1 MRRLARILD
10 RLSLNARVWL
20 VIALVI
26 AGLAALTA
34 IGAMQTRRQQMASLT
49 ADLASHVDA
58 AISIAEAFRQ
68 RADAGE
74 FDQAEARK
82 RALQA
87 IAAMRWD
94 KGTGYL
100 FAFDSGLFMRMHPLS
115 PALVDKDVGGKADP
129 NGKKLFQA
137 MLAVDQKDGSGVTE
151 YVWPLPGTKEQAP
164 KISYTAWYK
173 PWDLHF
179 GTGAYYV
186 NIDAAYRA
194 NLEAQVLRATL
205 IGLLVILVVWQS
217 MRSIRNN
224 LGGEPSF
231 AVAMAT
237 RIADGDL
244 QRPNDEPAFGPDS
257 LLGALQRMRE
267 KLTGIVHEVQRGS
280 QVVSTAAEQIASG
293 NDDLS
298 QRTQEQASSLEE
310 TAASMEEMTSTVKQ
324 SAENASHANQLAVS
338 ARKQAEHGGEVA
350 GRASEAMRGIEAA
363 SRQITDIVQLIDEVA
378 FQTNLL
384 ALNAAVEAARAGEQ
398 GRGFAVVAT
407 EVRNLAQRSAAAAKD
422 IRALINAT
430 VDKVQAG
437 SALVDESS
445 TALGE
450 IIGSVKRVT
459 DIVAEIAAAAQEQS
473 MGIDQVNHAV
483 TQMDEATQQNAAL
496 VEEASAAARAMQ
508 EQAAALATQMRYFRT
523 GDATQDAVPAV
534 VAVPTS
540 AAMPAAPV
548 ARAARVPA
556 APRARVA
563 QPVAAG
569 AWQEF

>member
-1 MRRLARILD
+1 MRRFAQLLD
-10 RLSLNARVWL
+10 RLSLRARVWL
-20 VIALVI
+20 VIVLVI
-26 AGLAALTA
+26 AGLASLTV
-34 IGAMQTRRQQMASLT
+34 ISAMETRRQQMAALT
-49 ADLASHVDA
+49 ADLSNHVDA
-58 AISIAEAFRQ
+58 AISIAEAYRQ
-68 RADAGE
+68 RAAAGE
-74 FDQAEARK
+74 FDQAEAER
-82 RALQA
+82 RALKV
-87 IAAMRWD
+87 IESMRWA

-100 FAFDSGLFMRMHPLS
+100 FATDSKLVLRMHPFR
-115 PALVDKDVGGKADP
+115 AKDIGKFVGDDKDP
-129 NGKKLFQA
+129 NGVLLYRNI
-137 MLAVDQKDGSGVTE
+137 LAVDQAKGRGTSE
-151 YVWPLPGTKEQAP
+151 YIWPIPGTKTAGP
-164 KISYTAWYK
+164 KLAYSVWYK

-186 NIDAAYRA
+186 AINAAYRA
-194 NLEAQVLRATL
+194 NLEAQLLRAGV

-224 LGGEPSF
+224 IGGEPHV
-231 AVAMAT
+231 AVGMAA

-244 QRPNDEPAFGPDS
+244 QRPDDETAFAPDS
-257 LLGALQRMRE
+257 LLGALQRMRD
-267 KLTGIVHEVQRGS
+267 KLTGIVDDVQRGS
-280 QVVSTAAEQIASG
+280 QVVSTAARQIASG

-324 SAENASHANQLAVS
+324 SAENASHANQLAAS
-338 ARKQAEHGGEVA
+338 ARRQAEHGGEVA
-350 GRASEAMRGIEAA
+350 ARASEAMRGIEAA

-422 IRALINAT
+422 IKALIHTT

-445 TALGE
+445 AALGE

-473 MGIDQVNHAV
+473 TGIDQVNHAV
-483 TQMDEATQQNAAL
+483 TQMDEVTQQNAAL

-508 EQAAALATQMRYFRT
+508 DQADALARQMRYFRT
-523 GDATQDAVPAV
+523 RAEVEAAVPMA
-534 VAVPTS
+534 
-540 AAMPAAPV
+540 PAAPAPAV

-556 APRARVA
+556 APRAPQSA
-563 QPVAAG
+563 PVAAG

>member
-1 MRRLARILD
+1 MRSLSRFFD
-10 RLSLNARVWL
+10 HLSLNARVWL
-20 VIALVI
+20 VIVLVI
-26 AGLAALTA
+26 AGLATLTMVTALE
-34 IGAMQTRRQQMASLT
+34 TRKQQMAALEV
-49 ADLASHVDA
+49 DLANHVDSA
-58 AISIAEAFRQ
+58 MAIAESFRQ
-68 RADAGE
+68 RAAAGE
-74 FDQAEARK
+74 FDQAEAQK
-82 RALQA
+82 RALAA
-87 IAAMRWD
+87 IQAMRWD
-94 KGTGYL
+94 NGTGYL
-100 FAFDSGLFMRMHPLS
+100 FALDSKLVLRMHPMRS
-115 PALVDKDVGGKADP
+115 KDVGKYVGDEHDR
-129 NGKKLFQA
+129 NGTPQYRLMVEA
-137 MLAVDQKDGSGVTE
+137 DQKAGHGLTE
-151 YVWPLPGTKEQAP
+151 YVWPMPGTKKIEP
-164 KISYTAWYK
+164 KISYSHWYK

-179 GTGAYYV
+179 ATGAYYV

-194 NLEAQVLRATL
+194 NLESQLLRAGL

-224 LGGEPSF
+224 LGGEPRF
-231 AVAMAT
+231 AVAMAS
-237 RIADGDL
+237 RIAGGDL
-244 QRPNDEPAFGPDS
+244 QRPADEPTFGQDS

-267 KLTGIVHEVQRGS
+267 TLTGIVHGVQRGS
-280 QVVSTAAEQIASG
+280 QVVSTAAQQIAGG

-324 SAENASHANQLAVS
+324 SAENASHANQLAAS

-350 GRASEAMRGIEAA
+350 GRASEAMREIEAA

-422 IRALINAT
+422 IKALINTT

-437 SALVDESS
+437 STLVDESAAS
-445 TALGE
+445 LGE

-473 MGIDQVNHAV
+473 TGIDQVNHAV
-483 TQMDEATQQNAAL
+483 TQMDEVTQQNAAL

-508 EQAAALATQMRYFRT
+508 EQAAALAEQMRYFRT
-523 GDATQDAVPAV
+523 GEAAGDASSPASPERAPVPA
-534 VAVPTS
+534 
-540 AAMPAAPV
+540 V

-556 APRARVA
+556 APRAPVA

>member
-1 MRRLARILD
+1 MRTPAQILD
-10 RLSLNARVWL
+10 RLSLQARVWL
-20 VIALVI
+20 VIVLVI
-26 AGLAALTA
+26 AGLAALTVVS
-34 IGAMQTRRQQMASLT
+34 AMETRRQQMTALT
-49 ADLASHVDA
+49 DDLANHVASAVAIADSFRARA
-58 AISIAEAFRQ
+58 A
-68 RADAGE
+68 AGE
-74 FDQAEARK
+74 FDEAEAQK
-82 RALQA
+82 RALAA
-87 IAAMRWD
+87 IQAMRWD
-94 KGTGYL
+94 DGTGYL
-100 FAFDSGLFMRMHPLS
+100 FAIDSKLMLRMHPMR
-115 PALVDKDVGGKADP
+115 PDFIGKFVGDEHDR
-129 NGKKLFQA
+129 NGTQQYRL
-137 MLAVDQKDGSGVTE
+137 MLAVDQKDGHGLTN
-151 YVWPLPGTKEQAP
+151 YVWPMPGTKAIEP
-164 KISYTAWYK
+164 KVSYSQWYK

-179 GTGAYYV
+179 ATGAYYV
-186 NIDAAYRA
+186 KINADYRH
-194 NLEAQVLRATL
+194 NLMQQLLRAGL

-217 MRSIRNN
+217 MRSIR
-224 LGGEPSF
+224 LGIGGEPSF
-231 AVAMAT
+231 AVAMAA

-244 QRPNDEPAFGPDS
+244 QKPAGEPEFAPAS
-257 LLGALQRMRE
+257 LLGALQRMRD

-280 QVVSTAAEQIASG
+280 QVVSTAARQIASG

-324 SAENASHANQLAVS
+324 SAENASHANQLAAS
-338 ARKQAEHGGEVA
+338 ARVQAERGGDVA
-350 GRASEAMRGIEAA
+350 SRASGAMREIEAA

-422 IRALINAT
+422 IKLLINTT

-445 TALGE
+445 AALGE

-459 DIVAEIAAAAQEQS
+459 DIVAEIAAAAHEQS
-473 MGIDQVNHAV
+473 SGIDQVNHAV
-483 TQMDEATQQNAAL
+483 TQMDEVTQQNAAL

-508 EQAAALATQMRYFRT
+508 EQADALAEQMRYFRVQ
-523 GDATQDAVPAV
+523 GE
-534 VAVPTS
+534 S
-540 AAMPAAPV
+540 AAAPAPATAPAARVVRAPV
-548 ARAARVPA
+548 AARAPA
-556 APRARVA
+556 M

>member
-1 MRRLARILD
+1 MLD
-10 RLSLNARVWL
+10 RLSLQARVWL
-20 VIALVI
+20 VIVLVI
-26 AGLAALTA
+26 AGLAALTVVSA
-34 IGAMQTRRQQMASLT
+34 VETRKQQMATLT
-49 ADLASHVDA
+49 TDLANHVA
-58 AISIAEAFRQ
+58 SAVAIADGFEK
-68 RADAGE
+68 RAKAGE
-74 FDQAEARK
+74 FDDAEARK
-82 RALQA
+82 RALAA
-87 IAAMRWD
+87 IQSMRWD
-94 KGTGYL
+94 QGTGYL
-100 FAFDSGLFMRMHPLS
+100 FAFDSGLVMRMHPIS
-115 PALVDKDVGGKADP
+115 PALVDTNVGEKVDP
-129 NGKKLFQA
+129 TGKKLFQA
-137 MLAVDQKDGSGVTE
+137 MLATDKTGGAGVTE
-151 YVWPLPGTKEQAP
+151 YMWPLPDSKEQAP

-179 GTGAYYV
+179 GTGAYYT
-186 NIDAAYRA
+186 NINAAYRH
-194 NLEAQVLRATL
+194 NLLAQLIRAGV

-217 MRSIRNN
+217 MRSIRHGI
-224 LGGEPSF
+224 GGEPSF
-231 AVAMAT
+231 AMTMAA

-244 QRPNDEPAFGPDS
+244 QRPADEPEFAPAS
-257 LLGALQRMRE
+257 LLGALQRMRD

-280 QVVSTAAEQIASG
+280 QVVSTAARQIASG

-324 SAENASHANQLAVS
+324 SAENASHANQLASS
-338 ARKQAEHGGEVA
+338 ARQQAERGGEVA
-350 GRASEAMRGIEAA
+350 SRASGAMREIEAA

-422 IRALINAT
+422 IKLLINTT

-445 TALGE
+445 AALGE

-459 DIVAEIAAAAQEQS
+459 DIVAEIAAAAHEQS
-473 MGIDQVNHAV
+473 TGIDQVNHAV
-483 TQMDEATQQNAAL
+483 TQMDEVTQQNAAL

-508 EQAAALATQMRYFRT
+508 EQADALAEQMRYFRLR
-523 GDATQDAVPAV
+523 DEPA
-534 VAVPTS
+534 
-540 AAMPAAPV
+540 AAPV
-548 ARAARVPA
+548 AAVPA
-556 APRARVA
+556 ASSRVVRA
-563 QPVAAG
+563 PVAARAPTMKPVTAG

>member
-1 MRRLARILD
+1 MRLAPRFFD

-26 AGLAALTA
+26 AGLAALTVA
-34 IGAMQTRRQQMASLT
+34 SAMETRHQQMTALTDNLANHAASAVAI
-49 ADLASHVDA
+49 ADSFRARA
-58 AISIAEAFRQ
+58 A
-68 RADAGE
+68 AGE
-74 FDQAEARK
+74 FSEEEART
-82 RALQA
+82 RALAA
-87 IAAMRWD
+87 IQAMRWD
-94 KGTGYL
+94 GGTGYL
-100 FAFDSGLFMRMHPLS
+100 FAIDSKLVLRMHPMR
-115 PALVDKDVGGKADP
+115 VKDIGKYVGDEHDRDGTQQYR
-129 NGKKLFQA
+129 L
-137 MLAVDQKDGSGVTE
+137 MLAADQKDGHGLTN
-151 YVWPLPGTKEQAP
+151 YVWPMPGTKTIEP
-164 KISYTAWYK
+164 KVSYSEWYK

-179 GTGAYYV
+179 ATGAYYV
-186 NIDAAYRA
+186 KVNADYRH
-194 NLEAQVLRATL
+194 NLMSQLLRAGM

-217 MRSIRNN
+217 MRSIRNSI
-224 LGGEPSF
+224 GGEPAF
-231 AVAMAT
+231 AVGMAS

-244 QRPNDEPAFGPDS
+244 GRGADEPDFAPQS
-257 LLGALQRMRE
+257 LLGGLQRMRD
-267 KLTGIVHEVQRGS
+267 KLTGIVNEVQRGS
-280 QVVSTAAEQIASG
+280 QVVSTAARQIASG

-324 SAENASHANQLAVS
+324 SAENASHANQLAAS

-350 GRASEAMRGIEAA
+350 SRASGAMREIEAA

-422 IRALINAT
+422 IKALINTT
-430 VDKVQAG
+430 VDKVHAG

-445 TALGE
+445 AALGE
-450 IIGSVKRVT
+450 IIGGVKRVT

-473 MGIDQVNHAV
+473 TGIDQVNHAV
-483 TQMDEATQQNAAL
+483 TQMDEVTQQNAAL

-508 EQAAALATQMRYFRT
+508 EQADALAEQMRYFRVH
-523 GDATQDAVPAV
+523 GEGEAAAPA
-534 VAVPTS
+534 
-540 AAMPAAPV
+540 PAAAPPRAV
-548 ARAARVPA
+548 RPAAALAARGPA
-556 APRARVA
+556 LK
-563 QPVAAG
+563 PVTAG

>member
-1 MRRLARILD
+1 MRTPAQILD
-10 RLSLNARVWL
+10 RLSLQARVWL
-20 VIALVI
+20 VIVLVI
-26 AGLAALTA
+26 AGLAALTVVSA
-34 IGAMQTRRQQMASLT
+34 VETRKQQMATLT
-49 ADLASHVDA
+49 TDLANHVA
-58 AISIAEAFRQ
+58 SAVAIADSFEQ
-68 RADAGE
+68 RAKAGE
-74 FDQAEARK
+74 FDDAEARK
-82 RALQA
+82 RALAA
-87 IAAMRWD
+87 IQSMRWD
-94 KGTGYL
+94 HGTGYL
-100 FAFDSGLFMRMHPLS
+100 FAFDSGLVMRMHPIS
-115 PALVDKDVGGKADP
+115 PALVNTNVGEKADP

-137 MLAVDQKDGSGVTE
+137 MLATDKEAGAGVTE
-151 YVWPLPGTKEQAP
+151 YMWPLPDSKEQAP

-179 GTGAYYV
+179 GTGAYYT
-186 NIDAAYRA
+186 NINAAYRH
-194 NLEAQVLRATL
+194 NLLAQLLRAGL

-217 MRSIRNN
+217 MRSIR
-224 LGGEPSF
+224 LGIGGEPSF
-231 AVAMAT
+231 AVAMAA

-244 QRPNDEPAFGPDS
+244 QKPAGEPEFAPAS
-257 LLGALQRMRE
+257 LLGALQRMRD

-280 QVVSTAAEQIASG
+280 QVVSTAARQIASG

-324 SAENASHANQLAVS
+324 SAENASHANQLAAS
-338 ARKQAEHGGEVA
+338 ARVQAERGGDVA
-350 GRASEAMRGIEAA
+350 SRASGAMREIEAA

-422 IRALINAT
+422 IKVLINTT

-445 TALGE
+445 AALGE

-459 DIVAEIAAAAQEQS
+459 DIVAEIAAAAHEQS
-473 MGIDQVNHAV
+473 SGIDQVNHAV
-483 TQMDEATQQNAAL
+483 TQMDEVTQQNAAL

-508 EQAAALATQMRYFRT
+508 EQADALAEQMRYFRVR
-523 GDATQDAVPAV
+523 GE
-534 VAVPTS
+534 S
-540 AAMPAAPV
+540 AAAPAPATAPAARVVRAPV
-548 ARAARVPA
+548 AARAPA
-556 APRARVA
+556 M

>member
-1 MRRLARILD
+1 MLD
-10 RLSLNARVWL
+10 RLSLSARVWL
-20 VIALVI
+20 VIVLVI
-26 AGLAALTA
+26 AGLAALTVA
-34 IGAMQTRRQQMASLT
+34 TAMEIRRQQMATLEV
-49 ADLASHVDA
+49 DLANHVASAVAVADSFHKRA
-58 AISIAEAFRQ
+58 A
-68 RADAGE
+68 AGE
-74 FDQAEARK
+74 FDDAEARK
-82 RALQA
+82 RALAA
-87 IAAMRWD
+87 IQAMRWD

-100 FAFDSGLFMRMHPLS
+100 FAFDSQLFMRMHPIS
-115 PALVDKDVGGKADP
+115 PALVGQDVGAKADP

-137 MLAVDQKDGSGVTE
+137 MLAVDQKGGSGLTE

-194 NLEAQVLRATL
+194 NLEAQLLRAAM

-224 LGGEPSF
+224 IGGEPRF
-231 AVAMAT
+231 AVAMAS

-244 QRPNDEPAFGPDS
+244 QRPADEPVFAATS
-257 LLGALQRMRE
+257 LLGALQRMRD

-280 QVVSTAAEQIASG
+280 QVVSTAAQQIASG

-324 SAENASHANQLAVS
+324 SAENASHANQLAAS
-338 ARKQAEHGGEVA
+338 ARRQAEPGGEVA
-350 GRASEAMRGIEAA
+350 GRASQAMREIEAA

-422 IRALINAT
+422 IRSLINST

-437 SALVDESS
+437 GALVDESAS
-445 TALGE
+445 ALGE

-473 MGIDQVNHAV
+473 TGIDQVNHAV
-483 TQMDEATQQNAAL
+483 TQMDEVTQQNAAL

-508 EQAAALATQMRYFRT
+508 EQAATLAEQMRYFRT
-523 GDATQDAVPAV
+523 AEAVEAAEPATPG
-534 VAVPTS
+534 
-540 AAMPAAPV
+540 AAAARAPAAPV

-556 APRARVA
+556 APRAPVT

>member
-1 MRRLARILD
+1 MRKLSHFLD

-20 VIALVI
+20 VIVLVI
-26 AGLAALTA
+26 AGLAALTVVT
-34 IGAMQTRRQQMASLT
+34 AMEIRKQQMASLEV
-49 ADLASHVDA
+49 DLANHVASAVAVADSFHKRA
-58 AISIAEAFRQ
+58 A
-68 RADAGE
+68 AGE
-74 FDQAEARK
+74 FDDAEARK
-82 RALQA
+82 RALAA
-87 IAAMRWD
+87 IQAMRWD
-94 KGTGYL
+94 NGTGYL
-100 FAFDSGLFMRMHPLS
+100 FAFDSKLFMRMHPVS
-115 PALVDKDVGGKADP
+115 PALVGQDVGGKTDP
-129 NGKKLFQA
+129 DGKKLFQA
-137 MLAVDQKDGSGVTE
+137 MLAVDQKSGAGLTE
-151 YVWPLPGTKEQAP
+151 YVWPLPDTKEQAP
-164 KISYTAWYK
+164 KISYTVWYK

-194 NLEAQVLRATL
+194 NLESQLLRAGI

-224 LGGEPSF
+224 IGGEPRF
-231 AVAMAT
+231 AVAMAS

-244 QRPNDEPAFGPDS
+244 RRPADEPAFGADS
-257 LLGALQRMRE
+257 LLGALQRMRD

-280 QVVSTAAEQIASG
+280 QVVSTAAQQIASG

-324 SAENASHANQLAVS
+324 SAENASHANQLAAS

-350 GRASEAMRGIEAA
+350 GRASEAMREIEAA

-422 IRALINAT
+422 IKTLINTT

-437 SALVDESS
+437 STLVDESAA
-445 TALGE
+445 ALGE

-473 MGIDQVNHAV
+473 TGIDQVNHAV
-483 TQMDEATQQNAAL
+483 TQMDEVTQQNAAL

-508 EQAAALATQMRYFRT
+508 EQSAVLAEQMRYFRT
-523 GDATQDAVPAV
+523 READVPA
-534 VAVPTS
+534 
-540 AAMPAAPV
+540 MREDIPARAPAPPV
-548 ARAARVPA
+548 TRAARVPA
-556 APRARVA
+556 APRAPVT